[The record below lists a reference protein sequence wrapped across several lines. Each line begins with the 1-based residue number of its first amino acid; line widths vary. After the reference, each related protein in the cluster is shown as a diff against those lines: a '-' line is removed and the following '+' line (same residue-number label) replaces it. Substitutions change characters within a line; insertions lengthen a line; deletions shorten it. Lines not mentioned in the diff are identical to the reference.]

1 MANKS
6 KHLKENVKQKN
17 SKKRAEKKAALQN
30 QKFNFDNE
38 IVIGVNVIPKNQ
50 KDKPSASKRNNAVKK
65 VSNKKASSD
74 YQKAK
79 NNKNIESKGMKDKKR
94 KKVNFKRI
102 IKIILL
108 MAFIIGATIF
118 VMTTPIFN
126 VTEINV
132 EGNSRISN
140 ERIESLSKISLNV
153 NTYQY
158 SKKNIIEN
166 IKEEPYIESVQ
177 VKRKLPSTIIINVE
191 ERNRDFFILNYG
203 SYIYI
208 DKQGYILEISNEVE
222 KLPEIK
228 GFSTSTENLVPGNRI
243 SDDDLEKINT
253 AQKIIENI
261 KNNEIESEIT
271 SIDVSNTNDFCVIMQ
286 GEGKK
291 IHLGNASNIND
302 KILMLKEILTKEKG
316 KTGEIF
322 IENLEKV
329 YFREASWIE

>member
-1 MANKS
+1 
-6 KHLKENVKQKN
+6 
-17 SKKRAEKKAALQN
+17 
-30 QKFNFDNE
+30 
-38 IVIGVNVIPKNQ
+38 
-50 KDKPSASKRNNAVKK
+50 
-65 VSNKKASSD
+65 
-74 YQKAK
+74 
-79 NNKNIESKGMKDKKR
+79 
-94 KKVNFKRI
+94 
-102 IKIILL
+102 

-191 ERNRDFFILNYG
+191 ERNRDFFISNYG
-203 SYIYI
+203 SYIYL

-271 SIDVSNTNDFCVIMQ
+271 CIDVSNTNDFCVIMQ

>member
-17 SKKRAEKKAALQN
+17 SKKRADKKAAPQN

-50 KDKPSASKRNNAVKK
+50 KDKPFASQKRNAVKK

-79 NNKNIESKGMKDKKR
+79 NNKTSDSRGVKDKKR

-118 VMTTPIFN
+118 IMTTPIFN

-132 EGNSRISN
+132 EGNNRISN

-191 ERNRDFFILNYG
+191 ERNRDFFISNYG

-228 GFSTSTENLVPGNRI
+228 GFSISTENLVPGNRI

-253 AQKIIENI
+253 AQKIIETI

-271 SIDVSNTNDFCVIMQ
+271 GVDVSNTNDFCIIMQ

-316 KTGEIF
+316 KIGEIF

>member
-17 SKKRAEKKAALQN
+17 SKKRADKKAAPQS

-50 KDKPSASKRNNAVKK
+50 KDKPSTSKKNNAVKK
-65 VSNKKASSD
+65 ASNKKASSD

-79 NNKNIESKGMKDKKR
+79 NNKNIESKGIKDKKR

-108 MAFIIGATIF
+108 MAFIIGTTIF

-191 ERNRDFFILNYG
+191 ERNRDFFISNYG

-228 GFSTSTENLVPGNRI
+228 GFSTNTENLVPGNRI

-253 AQKIIENI
+253 AQKIIETI

-271 SIDVSNTNDFCVIMQ
+271 GVDVSNTNDFCVIMQ
-286 GEGKK
+286 GEEKK

>member
-17 SKKRAEKKAALQN
+17 SKKRADKKAAPQS

-38 IVIGVNVIPKNQ
+38 IVIGVNVISKNQ
-50 KDKPSASKRNNAVKK
+50 KDKPSTSKKNNAVKK
-65 VSNKKASSD
+65 ASNKKASSD

-79 NNKNIESKGMKDKKR
+79 NNKNIESKGIKDKKR

-108 MAFIIGATIF
+108 MAFIIGTTIF

-191 ERNRDFFILNYG
+191 ERNRDFFISNYG

-228 GFSTSTENLVPGNRI
+228 GFSTNTENLVPGNRI

-271 SIDVSNTNDFCVIMQ
+271 CIDVSNTNDFCVIMQ
-286 GEGKK
+286 GEEKK

>member
-17 SKKRAEKKAALQN
+17 SKKRADKKAAPQS

-50 KDKPSASKRNNAVKK
+50 KDKPSTSKKNNAVKK
-65 VSNKKASSD
+65 ASNKKASSD

-79 NNKNIESKGMKDKKR
+79 NNKNIESKGIKDKKR

-108 MAFIIGATIF
+108 MAFIIGTTIF

-191 ERNRDFFILNYG
+191 ERNRDFFISNYG

-228 GFSTSTENLVPGNRI
+228 GFSTNTENLVPGNRI

-271 SIDVSNTNDFCVIMQ
+271 GVDVSNTNDFCVIMQ
-286 GEGKK
+286 GEEKK

>member
-1 MANKS
+1 M
-6 KHLKENVKQKN
+6 KE
-17 SKKRAEKKAALQN
+17 
-30 QKFNFDNE
+30 
-38 IVIGVNVIPKNQ
+38 
-50 KDKPSASKRNNAVKK
+50 
-65 VSNKKASSD
+65 
-74 YQKAK
+74 KAK
-79 NNKNIESKGMKDKKR
+79 NNKNIESKGIKDKKR

-102 IKIILL
+102 IKIIFL

-191 ERNRDFFILNYG
+191 ERNRDFFISNYG
-203 SYIYI
+203 SYIYL

-243 SDDDLEKINT
+243 SDDDLEKINI

-271 SIDVSNTNDFCVIMQ
+271 CIDVSNTNDFCVIMQ

>member
-17 SKKRAEKKAALQN
+17 SKKRADKKAAPQS

-50 KDKPSASKRNNAVKK
+50 KDKLSTSKKNNAVKK
-65 VSNKKASSD
+65 ASNKKTSSD

-79 NNKNIESKGMKDKKR
+79 NNKNIESKGIKDKKR

-102 IKIILL
+102 IKIIFL

-177 VKRKLPSTIIINVE
+177 LKRKLPSTIIINVE
-191 ERNRDFFILNYG
+191 ERNRDFFISNYG
-203 SYIYI
+203 SYIYL

-271 SIDVSNTNDFCVIMQ
+271 CIDVSNTNDFCVIMQ

>member
-1 MANKS
+1 M
-6 KHLKENVKQKN
+6 
-17 SKKRAEKKAALQN
+17 
-30 QKFNFDNE
+30 
-38 IVIGVNVIPKNQ
+38 
-50 KDKPSASKRNNAVKK
+50 
-65 VSNKKASSD
+65 
-74 YQKAK
+74 
-79 NNKNIESKGMKDKKR
+79 
-94 KKVNFKRI
+94 
-102 IKIILL
+102 
-108 MAFIIGATIF
+108 
-118 VMTTPIFN
+118 
-126 VTEINV
+126 
-132 EGNSRISN
+132 
-140 ERIESLSKISLNV
+140 
-153 NTYQY
+153 
-158 SKKNIIEN
+158 
-166 IKEEPYIESVQ
+166 
-177 VKRKLPSTIIINVE
+177 
-191 ERNRDFFILNYG
+191 
-203 SYIYI
+203 
-208 DKQGYILEISNEVE
+208 E

-271 SIDVSNTNDFCVIMQ
+271 CIDVSNTNDFCVIMQ

>member
-1 MANKS
+1 MPKKNLFNN
-6 KHLKENVKQKN
+6 LKDYNNELEKVL
-17 SKKRAEKKAALQN
+17 EKKEFSQEVKNLLLSMLY
-30 QKFNFDNE
+30 KIEVSYSDYKKTK
-38 IVIGVNVIPKNQ
+38 VNVVEKEYYL
-50 KDKPSASKRNNAVKK
+50 KR
-65 VSNKKASSD
+65 
-74 YQKAK
+74 
-79 NNKNIESKGMKDKKR
+79 
-94 KKVNFKRI
+94 
-102 IKIILL
+102 
-108 MAFIIGATIF
+108 
-118 VMTTPIFN
+118 
-126 VTEINV
+126 
-132 EGNSRISN
+132 
-140 ERIESLSKISLNV
+140 
-153 NTYQY
+153 
-158 SKKNIIEN
+158 IIEN

-191 ERNRDFFILNYG
+191 ERNRDFFISNYG

-222 KLPEIK
+222 KLTEIK

-253 AQKIIENI
+253 AQKIIETI

-271 SIDVSNTNDFCVIMQ
+271 GVDVSNTNDFCVIMQ